1 MNRKHVLRAVVWL
14 FAAFVSLGAPF
25 ALSYCGMNGVEISI
39 QGPSAG
45 APNLDSFISD
55 VDVTRN
61 SITHIGGGWSG
72 NREGSGII
80 AYNNNGS
87 ATSAIT
93 GVRISENRI
102 QSNAND
108 GVELR
113 SYSGISTVVRNRIN
127 GNAHDG
133 VQVTDVLN
141 PTSTGIHLFTNL
153 IYDNAAYGLEHNAPA
168 SQPFL
173 LYNNVFYNNGN
184 NGTATFNITLTNV
197 GTPLTSMMY
206 NNICYAVNSLCLYDP
221 NAVVHGSGFDNDI
234 YYISSG
240 ASGFIAFVDNTT
252 VYTLA
257 QLTQF
262 QTDTLSELHGYFTDP
277 MFVDIAAPDFR
288 LLPTSVGLCNGR
300 YVGLEFDFDGHPIG
314 RNCVDIGAYQR

>member
-153 IYDNAAYGLEHNAPA
+153 IYDNAAHGLEHNAPA

-173 LYNNVFYNNGN
+173 LYNNVFY
-184 NGTATFNITLTNV
+184 
-197 GTPLTSMMY
+197 PLSTS
-206 NNICYAVNSLCLYDP
+206 P
-221 NAVVHGSGFDNDI
+221 
-234 YYISSG
+234 
-240 ASGFIAFVDNTT
+240 
-252 VYTLA
+252 
-257 QLTQF
+257 
-262 QTDTLSELHGYFTDP
+262 
-277 MFVDIAAPDFR
+277 
-288 LLPTSVGLCNGR
+288 
-300 YVGLEFDFDGHPIG
+300 
-314 RNCVDIGAYQR
+314 

>member
-1 MNRKHVLRAVVWL
+1 MNRKYFLRAVVWL

-55 VDVTRN
+55 VDATRN

-133 VQVTDVLN
+133 VQVTDALN

-153 IYDNAAYGLEHNAPA
+153 IYDNAAHGLEHNAPA

-173 LYNNVFYNNGN
+173 LYNNGFYNNGN

-288 LLPTSVGLCNGR
+288 LLLFRWACATGATWGWSS
-300 YVGLEFDFDGHPIG
+300 ISM
-314 RNCVDIGAYQR
+314 DIRSAAIA